1 MELLFFQIQIIVPLT
16 LIVMLLEWGGED
28 CAHTLQIIKNHYK
41 KTNILGRFGQNQPPS
56 TRSTVGLKSEKVT
69 ASWLDLINF
78 NTIRGNS
85 DVSVLF
91 YYNKMCKVLKLFH
104 LSTHPITFV
113 PNLNSTQHWPW
124 DGSNFFNVE
133 HLLVANSIQIIFIY
147 YDFENFLR
155 QKIV

>member
-1 MELLFFQIQIIVPLT
+1 MELLFFQIQRIVPLT

-69 ASWLDLINF
+69 ALWLDLINF

-104 LSTHPITFV
+104 FYPPI
-113 PNLNSTQHWPW
+113 PS
-124 DGSNFFNVE
+124 
-133 HLLVANSIQIIFIY
+133 HLFQT
-147 YDFENFLR
+147 
-155 QKIV
+155 

>member
-1 MELLFFQIQIIVPLT
+1 
-16 LIVMLLEWGGED
+16 MLLEWGGKIVP
-28 CAHTLQIIKNHYK
+28 TPSRSSRITIK
-41 KTNILGRFGQNQPPS
+41 KTNILGKFGQNQPPS

-69 ASWLDLINF
+69 ALWLDLINF

-113 PNLNSTQHWPW
+113 PNLNSTQH
-124 DGSNFFNVE
+124 
-133 HLLVANSIQIIFIY
+133 
-147 YDFENFLR
+147 
-155 QKIV
+155 